1 MTEYTMSTQV
11 FDALK
16 VILDEF
22 GNCDLGPRLDHFS
35 NGDDSEQE
43 RGRQLHCAFSLVRA
57 WSNDPTMTPDDIR
70 DSLEASDEW
79 WKGFNCEA
87 A

>member
-1 MTEYTMSTQV
+1 MPKQV

-16 VILDEF
+16 VVLSEF
-22 GNCDLGPRLDHFS
+22 GDNDMGPRLDHFS

-43 RGRQLHCAFSLVRA
+43 RGRQLLRAFDLVEA

-70 DSLEASDEW
+70 DSLEGSDNW
-79 WKGFNCEA
+79 WKEYNRSEA